1 MNILKEEADKLD
13 LIKDLINRICFLQGS
28 LAMET
33 VDQTL
38 LGELEKKMAAL
49 PAAWTRVAALHY
61 LEGFERQVKPDL
73 FFEMLIKNVRND
85 LLNLQKHIKTVESAS
100 RNEWIREVLRL
111 KKAGYEE
118 HFERIA
124 ELECLLNDASER
136 LISDRLS
143 NYVKSDVLNSEKM
156 TPRFLKIAE
165 KNVESN
171 LSSIR
176 KSDGSYFQDSTE
188 RGEYITNFYE
198 ELYKNPVNVPEN
210 FDNCVENFLGN
221 LVNHPAIVDSKLTE
235 EERTRL
241 EADFTVEE
249 LDAAMETCNLRSAP
263 GLDGFNN
270 KVIKK
275 FWTFFRQPLVD
286 TYI

>member
-1 MNILKEEADKLD
+1 
-13 LIKDLINRICFLQGS
+13 
-28 LAMET
+28 
-33 VDQTL
+33 
-38 LGELEKKMAAL
+38 
-49 PAAWTRVAALHY
+49 
-61 LEGFERQVKPDL
+61 
-73 FFEMLIKNVRND
+73 
-85 LLNLQKHIKTVESAS
+85 
-100 RNEWIREVLRL
+100 
-111 KKAGYEE
+111 
-118 HFERIA
+118 
-124 ELECLLNDASER
+124 
-136 LISDRLS
+136 
-143 NYVKSDVLNSEKM
+143 M

-165 KNVESN
+165 KKVESN

-235 EERTRL
+235 AERTRL
-241 EADFTVEE
+241 EADFSVEE
-249 LDAAMETCNLRSAP
+249 LDAAMETCNQRSAP

-275 FWTFFRQPLVD
+275 FWTFFRQPLLEYANECVKNGKLTETFRTALIKLIPKKGD
-286 TYI
+286 VTQIKNWRPISLLSCFYKLISKAVNNRLELVIDKLTSIDQKAYSKPGIYRRL